1 MAWKLKSTEGY
12 RLSKPISAK
21 ITDLLHIDD
30 LKVFAA
36 SESKLATALKS
47 SLDVG
52 MEWNEKKC
60 SVTHIKRSALD
71 QSTGDVKVEETAV
84 IAKLKTGEHYK
95 FLGVLENLKQ
105 EDKLVLK
112 CATEVYLQRMSVIRS
127 SPLSDYN
134 RVHASNQFA
143 LPVLTYYMRTQQWPI
158 AELQQIDR
166 ETRKIIVEN
175 GGKHLLGS
183 KSLLYLPREDGGR
196 GLKSVEKL
204 AKIKAAVN
212 LCQNTNPTMELVRSF
227 EEASGQS
234 GHHSLLK
241 DAIKYAKELH
251 LDLKLG
257 EGEPTCRTV
266 DGKETEGRK
275 IGTYAKE
282 FQQKQLRKETEEEKW

>member
-1 MAWKLKSTEGY
+1 M
-12 RLSKPISAK
+12 
-21 ITDLLHIDD
+21 
-30 LKVFAA
+30 
-36 SESKLATALKS
+36 
-47 SLDVG
+47 
-52 MEWNEKKC
+52 
-60 SVTHIKRSALD
+60 THNKRGALD

-112 CATEVYLQRMSVIRS
+112 CATEVYLQRMSVIWS

-143 LPVLTYYMRTQQWPI
+143 LPVLTYYMSTQQWPI
-158 AELQQIDR
+158 AELQQTDR

-212 LCQNTNPTMELVRSF
+212 LCQNTDPTMELVRRF
-227 EEASGQS
+227 EEASGKS

-241 DAIKYAKELH
+241 DAIK
-251 LDLKLG
+251 
-257 EGEPTCRTV
+257 
-266 DGKETEGRK
+266 
-275 IGTYAKE
+275 
-282 FQQKQLRKETEEEKW
+282 

>member
-1 MAWKLKSTEGY
+1 M
-12 RLSKPISAK
+12 
-21 ITDLLHIDD
+21 
-30 LKVFAA
+30 
-36 SESKLATALKS
+36 
-47 SLDVG
+47 
-52 MEWNEKKC
+52 
-60 SVTHIKRSALD
+60 
-71 QSTGDVKVEETAV
+71 

-112 CATEVYLQRMSVIRS
+112 SATEVYLQRMSVIWC

-134 RVHASNQFA
+134 WVHASNQFA

-175 GGKHLLGS
+175 GGKHPLGS

-196 GLKSVEKL
+196 GLKSVDNEYKL

-212 LCQNTNPTMELVRSF
+212 LCQNTDPTMELVRRF
-227 EEASGQS
+227 EEASAQS

-241 DAIKYAKELH
+241 VAIKYAKELH

-266 DGKETEGRK
+266 DGKETKGRK
-275 IGTYAKE
+275 VGTCAKE
-282 FQQKQLRKETEEEKW
+282 FQQK